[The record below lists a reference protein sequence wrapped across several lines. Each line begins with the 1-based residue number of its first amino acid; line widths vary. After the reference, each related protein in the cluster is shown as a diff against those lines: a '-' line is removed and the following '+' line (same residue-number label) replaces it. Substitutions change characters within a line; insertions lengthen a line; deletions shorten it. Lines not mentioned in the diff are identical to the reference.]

1 MRKELKIQTIF
12 PRIMWYDETIK
23 NMAFQRDK
31 VLGSCMTE
39 DEEEAKMLNAILDE
53 LKLNALVITDPYNM
67 RHVSG
72 FRGGEGAL
80 YISAAQKVLI
90 TDSRYTEQAGKESD
104 FTVIEECRGHN
115 RQTILKEC
123 MEKENVSG
131 DFHMGYEDQSMLCCD
146 FDKLRKELPV
156 QTWTPLG
163 SRIDDLRQIKTEEE
177 LEYLARA
184 EEIGDK
190 AFAEFLKIVKPG
202 MTELEAAAELEYL
215 MKKEGAEDLSFNTI
229 IASGLNSSMPHA
241 IPGYK
246 KLEEGDFV
254 TCDFDCKYKG
264 YCSDMTRTFVL
275 GKASDKQKEI
285 YKVVLKAQLAGLAAV
300 KAGVSGAS
308 VDKVARDIITE
319 AGYGDCF
326 GHGLGHSVGLFIHES
341 PRLSPSDDT
350 ILKANMIE
358 TVEPGIYVSG
368 FGGVRIEDMVVVTE
382 DGCRN
387 LAHSPKE
394 LIEVPVE
401 K

>member
-163 SRIDDLRQIKTEEE
+163 SRIDDLRQVKTEEE

-241 IPGYK
+241 IPGDK

-254 TCDFDCKYKG
+254 TCDFGCKY
-264 YCSDMTRTFVL
+264 S
-275 GKASDKQKEI
+275 
-285 YKVVLKAQLAGLAAV
+285 V
-300 KAGVSGAS
+300 KSS
-308 VDKVARDIITE
+308 IKP
-319 AGYGDCF
+319 Y
-326 GHGLGHSVGLFIHES
+326 
-341 PRLSPSDDT
+341 
-350 ILKANMIE
+350 
-358 TVEPGIYVSG
+358 
-368 FGGVRIEDMVVVTE
+368 
-382 DGCRN
+382 N
-387 LAHSPKE
+387 L
-394 LIEVPVE
+394 I
-401 K
+401 

>member
-123 MEKENVSG
+123 MEKENVSS

-156 QTWTPLG
+156 QTWIPLG
-163 SRIDDLRQIKTEEE
+163 SRIDDLRQVKTEEE

-254 TCDFDCKYKG
+254 TCDFGCKYKG

-285 YKVVLKAQLAGLAAV
+285 YNVVLKAERVWIRLREILLQRLVTVTVLATDLV
-300 KAGVSGAS
+300 
-308 VDKVARDIITE
+308 
-319 AGYGDCF
+319 
-326 GHGLGHSVGLFIHES
+326 
-341 PRLSPSDDT
+341 
-350 ILKANMIE
+350 
-358 TVEPGIYVSG
+358 TV
-368 FGGVRIEDMVVVTE
+368 
-382 DGCRN
+382 
-387 LAHSPKE
+387 
-394 LIEVPVE
+394 
-401 K
+401 